1 MIPVILCGGSGTR
14 LWPLS
19 RDSYPKQFLKLIG
32 DHSLFQNT
40 VERVAP
46 LTESAPIIITNED
59 HRFLAAGQLLEIQQ
73 KSEILLEPEGRN
85 TAPAIAAAAF
95 KAQQMEGEDA
105 LMLVL
110 PADHLIEDT
119 DAFAGAV
126 EQGLEAARTG
136 KLVTFGIVPD
146 KAETGYGYIRADKNQ
161 QLGQSHP
168 VAEFVEKPDLATAE
182 AYVNSG
188 DYFWNSG
195 MFLFR
200 ADRYLEELKKFAP
213 GIHECARIAVE
224 KGESDLDFLRLDAE
238 AFKASPDDS
247 IDYVVMEKT
256 DDAYVVPMSAG
267 WSDVG
272 SWSSLWEVSDEK
284 DNGNVAHG
292 DVISINSSDNFVHS
306 DGRLVAA
313 VGVNNLVIVET
324 PDAILVAD
332 KNASQDIKKVV
343 AELKSGDRSESHSHR
358 KIYRPWGKYDSIDNG
373 DRFQVK
379 RITVNPG
386 ASLSL
391 QKHHHR
397 AEHWIVVSGTAEVT
411 CDDDIRLLSEN
422 QSTYIPLGSVHRLR
436 NHGKIPLEIIE
447 VQSGSY
453 LGEDDIVRLSDDYG
467 RGGKT
472 D

>member
-32 DHSLFQNT
+32 DNSLFQNT
-40 VERVAP
+40 VQRVAP
-46 LTESAPIIITNED
+46 LTETASIIITNED
-59 HRFLAAGQLLEIQQ
+59 HRFLAAGQLLEIQE
-73 KSEILLEPEGRN
+73 KAEILLEPEGRN

-95 KAQQMEGEDA
+95 KAQQMEGDDA

-110 PADHLIEDT
+110 PADHLIDDT
-119 DAFAGAV
+119 DAFAGSV
-126 EQGLEAARTG
+126 EKGMEAARSG
-136 KLVTFGIVPD
+136 KLVTFGIVPE
-146 KAETGYGYIRADKNQ
+146 KPETGYGYIRADKNQ
-161 QLGQSHP
+161 NVGQSHS
-168 VAEFVEKPDLATAE
+168 VADFVEKPDFATAE
-182 AYVNSG
+182 SYVSSG
-188 DYFWNSG
+188 NYYWNSG

-213 GIHECARIAVE
+213 EIHESAKAAVE
-224 KGESDLDFLRLDAE
+224 KGVSDLDFLRLDAD
-238 AFKASPDDS
+238 AFAASPDDS
-247 IDYVVMEKT
+247 IDYAVMEKT
-256 DDAYVVPMSAG
+256 DDAFVVPMSAG

-284 DNGNVAHG
+284 DNGNVTRG
-292 DVISINSSDNFVHS
+292 DVISINSADNFVHS
-306 DGRLVAA
+306 EERLVAA
-313 VGVNNLVIVET
+313 VGVNNLVIIET

-332 KNASQDIKKVV
+332 KDASQDIKKVV
-343 AELKSGDRSESHSHR
+343 AELKSEERSESHSHR
-358 KIYRPWGKYDSIDNG
+358 KIYRPWGKYDSIDCG

-397 AEHWIVVSGTAEVT
+397 AEHWVVVSGTAEVT
-411 CDDDIRLLSEN
+411 CDEEIRLLSEN

-467 RGGKT
+467 RGGKAQ
-472 D
+472 